1 MPGEVAFQVGREVA
15 FHAGMTRGE
24 VAFEEVASRGMTRG
38 GVCGAVASRGAV
50 AGGCASCEPSKSGV
64 ASGTDAERAAR
75 ARLSAAEEAVPR
87 EGRLARSCSTVES
100 DLRLVRF
107 CIRFW
112 ICTADP
118 EPDFCN
124 FSRACEM
131 IVPAREPAPPTPAA
145 VPAGWGLLERAGE
158 AVLPSQSVD
167 SSRLAR
173 RARASLSFRCVLAS
187 PWASANAVAAP
198 ASAGCMDR

>member
-1 MPGEVAFQVGREVA
+1 MPGEVAFQ
-15 FHAGMTRGE
+15 
-24 VAFEEVASRGMTRG
+24 EVASRGITRG

-50 AGGCASCEPSKSGV
+50 AGGCASSEPSKSGV
-64 ASGTDAERAAR
+64 ASGADADRAAR
-75 ARLSAAEEAVPR
+75 ARLSAAEDAAPR
-87 EGRLARSCSTVES
+87 EGRLARSRSTVES
-100 DLRLVRF
+100 DLRWVRF
-107 CIRFW
+107 CIRFC
-112 ICTADP
+112 ICS
-118 EPDFCN
+118 

-131 IVPAREPAPPTPAA
+131 IVPAREPGAPTPAA
-145 VPAGWGLLERAGE
+145 APAGWGLLERAGE

-187 PWASANAVAAP
+187 PRVSASADAVAAP